1 MKKNEKQFAD
11 KDLAD
16 VYEALCCIA
25 IKLDSMMSI
34 FEKLD
39 KIIDKRN
46 GVQYVS
52 EKGSARR
59 C

>member
-1 MKKNEKQFAD
+1 MKKTENTVKPFAD

-25 IKLDSMMSI
+25 IKLDTMMSI

-39 KIIDKRN
+39 KEIDKRH
-46 GVQYVS
+46 GV
-52 EKGSARR
+52 
-59 C
+59 

>member
-1 MKKNEKQFAD
+1 MKKTEKQFAD

-46 GVQYVS
+46 GV
-52 EKGSARR
+52 
-59 C
+59 